1 MSEVTF
7 AKQFLATLD
16 KRPIKLPADHIS
28 DPRQYPNQSPSI
40 LPRATHP
47 FPRKTGPTATQTAA
61 TTSLTV
67 TLKPMRGP
75 ASDSLSL
82 PNISL
87 TSTIYDIKTL
97 YAQKTGLQAEKVKLL
112 LNKKPAAD
120 LKTLKDLGVT
130 DSTKDVELSV
140 MVMGGGGAAGGS
152 TAGTPRDQSPVVTE
166 KVPAPPTASVPDP
179 MDIDEKTS
187 APDSE
192 KAAVAA
198 ESQAA
203 PKKEGDG
210 ADEILATE
218 EFWDDLKGFLSQRL
232 RNEEVGAK
240 LSQIFRAAW
249 KK

>member
-82 PNISL
+82 TNISL

-130 DSTKDVELSV
+130 DSVKDVELSV

-152 TAGTPRDQSPVVTE
+152 TAGTPRDQSP
-166 KVPAPPTASVPDP
+166 
-179 MDIDEKTS
+179 
-187 APDSE
+187 

-240 LSQIFRAAW
+240 LSQTFRAAW